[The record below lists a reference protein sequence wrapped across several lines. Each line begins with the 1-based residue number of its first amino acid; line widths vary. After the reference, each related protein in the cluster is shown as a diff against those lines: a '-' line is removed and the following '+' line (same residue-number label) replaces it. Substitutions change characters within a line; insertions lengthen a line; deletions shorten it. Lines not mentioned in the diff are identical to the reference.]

1 MTRPLNG
8 YALVLVSAL
17 LLGTLGVFSKLFY
30 DAGGEPFTLLFLRFA
45 AGGPLLV
52 LIALARRERWPARRG
67 IALGAS
73 LGALQLCVAFALFEG
88 FSRAPVGLVVLVVF
102 CYPLLVAVAAAVLF
116 GEELGSR
123 RVAVLAL
130 GTIGVALTVG
140 VPESASAT
148 GIALGLVAGICVAGL
163 VIGARALT
171 TTGGI
176 APLVLCGLMF
186 TSPLIVL
193 LPVAAASGVDLS
205 LGGEAW
211 LWAAGA
217 VVVSVVIP
225 IALFYTGVQRV
236 GAGAASILGVGEPLA
251 SVLLAYVVLSES
263 LTWIQLLGGLLI
275 VAAVVVLSLRPA
287 RSPSTAVEGDQVATA
302 PDRETLPAS

>member
-8 YALVLVSAL
+8 YAFVLVSAL

-52 LIALARRERWPARRG
+52 LIALARREQWPPRRG

-73 LGALQLCVAFALFEG
+73 LGALQLSAAFALFEG
-88 FSRAPVGLVVLVVF
+88 FSRAPVGLVVLVFF
-102 CYPLLVAVAAAVLF
+102 CYPLIVAVGAAFLF
-116 GEELGSR
+116 GEELGPR
-123 RVAVLAL
+123 RAAVLAL
-130 GTIGVALTVG
+130 GTVGVALTVG
-140 VPESASAT
+140 VPESANAT
-148 GIALGLVAGICVAGL
+148 GITLGLLAGLCVAGL
-163 VIGARALT
+163 VLSARALT

-186 TSPLIVL
+186 TSPLLVL
-193 LPVAAASGVDLS
+193 VPVSAVRGVDLD

-217 VVVSVVIP
+217 VVISVVIP
-225 IALFYTGVQRV
+225 IALFYTGVQLA

-251 SVLLAYVVLSES
+251 GVLLAYIVLAES
-263 LTWIQLLGGLLI
+263 LARLQLLGGLLVI
-275 VAAVVVLSLRPA
+275 AAVVLLSWQATRAP
-287 RSPSTAVEGDQVATA
+287 SPLDDPS
-302 PDRETLPAS
+302 

>member
-8 YALVLVSAL
+8 HALVLVSAL

-52 LIALARRERWPARRG
+52 LLALARCERWPARRG
-67 IALGAS
+67 IVLGAS
-73 LGALQLCVAFALFEG
+73 LGVLQLCVAFALFEG
-88 FSRAPVGLVVLVVF
+88 FSRAPVGLVVLVFF
-102 CYPLLVAVAAAVLF
+102 CYPLIVAVAAALLF
-116 GEELGSR
+116 GEELGPR
-123 RVAVLAL
+123 RVAILAL
-130 GTIGVALTVG
+130 GTVGVALTVG
-140 VPESASAT
+140 VPESANAT
-148 GIALGLVAGICVAGL
+148 GIGLGLLAGICVAGL
-163 VIGARALT
+163 VLGARALT

-193 LPVAAASGVDLS
+193 LPVTALRGIDLD

-251 SVLLAYVVLSES
+251 SVLLAYLVLSES
-263 LTWIQLLGGLLI
+263 LTWLQLLGGLLI
-275 VAAVVVLSLRPA
+275 VAAVVVLSLRPTRA
-287 RSPSTAVEGDQVATA
+287 PPVVGD
-302 PDRETLPAS
+302 SW

>member
-8 YALVLVSAL
+8 YVLVLVSAL

-30 DAGGEPFTLLFLRFA
+30 DAGGQPYTLLVLRFA

-73 LGALQLCVAFALFEG
+73 LGVLQLGVAYVLFEG
-88 FSRAPVGLVVLVVF
+88 FARAPVGLVVLAYF
-102 CYPLLVAVAAAVLF
+102 CYPLIVAIGAALLF
-116 GEELGSR
+116 SEELGPR
-123 RVAVLAL
+123 RAIVLAL
-130 GTIGVALTVG
+130 GMAGVAFTIG

-148 GIALGLVAGICVAGL
+148 GIVLGLIAGVCVAGL
-163 VIGARALT
+163 VLSARALT

-186 TSPLIVL
+186 TSPLVVL
-193 LPVAAASGVDLS
+193 VPVTAVRGIDVD

-217 VVVSVVIP
+217 VVISVVIP
-225 IALFYTGVQRV
+225 IALFYTGVQLA

-251 SVLLAYVVLSES
+251 GILLAYIVLQES
-263 LTWIQLLGGLLI
+263 LTGVQMLGGLLI
-275 VAAVVVLSLRPA
+275 VAAVVMLSLQAA
-287 RSPSTAVEGDQVATA
+287 RAKSPV
-302 PDRETLPAS
+302 

>member
-1 MTRPLNG
+1 MPRPLNG
-8 YALVLVSAL
+8 YVLVLVSAL

-30 DAGGEPFTLLFLRFA
+30 DAGGQPFTLLVLRFA

-73 LGALQLCVAFALFEG
+73 LGALQLGAAYALFEG
-88 FSRAPVGLVVLVVF
+88 FARAPVGLVVLVFF
-102 CYPLLVAVAAAVLF
+102 CYPLIVAIGAALLF
-116 GEELGSR
+116 GEELGPR
-123 RVAVLAL
+123 RAVVLAL
-130 GTIGVALTVG
+130 GTAGVAFTIG
-140 VPESASAT
+140 VPESASAA
-148 GIALGLVAGICVAGL
+148 GIVLGLVAGVCVAGL
-163 VIGARALT
+163 VLSARALT

-186 TSPLIVL
+186 TSPLVVL
-193 LPVAAASGVDLS
+193 VPVTAVRGIDVD

-217 VVVSVVIP
+217 VVISVVIP
-225 IALFYTGVQRV
+225 IALFYTGVQLA

-251 SVLLAYVVLSES
+251 GVLLAFLVLEES
-263 LTWIQLLGGLLI
+263 LTGVQLLGGLLI
-275 VAAVVVLSLRPA
+275 VAAVVMLSLQAARA
-287 RSPSTAVEGDQVATA
+287 RSSADNSPRLSG
-302 PDRETLPAS
+302 

>member
-52 LIALARRERWPARRG
+52 LIALARREQWPPRRG

-73 LGALQLCVAFALFEG
+73 LGVLQLCVAFALFEG
-88 FSRAPVGLVVLVVF
+88 FSRAPVGLVVLVFF
-102 CYPLLVAVAAAVLF
+102 CYPLIVAVAAAFLF
-116 GEELGSR
+116 GEELGPR

-130 GTIGVALTVG
+130 GTAGVALTVG
-140 VPESASAT
+140 VPASANAT
-148 GIALGLVAGICVAGL
+148 GIALGLLAGICVAGL
-163 VIGARALT
+163 VLSARALT
-171 TTGGI
+171 TTGGV

-193 LPVAAASGVDLS
+193 LPVTAARGIDLDI
-205 LGGEAW
+205 GGEAW

-217 VVVSVVIP
+217 VIVSVVIP
-225 IALFYTGVQRV
+225 IALFYTGVQMA

-251 SVLLAYVVLSES
+251 GVLLAYLVLSES
-263 LTWIQLLGGLLI
+263 LTWLQLLGGLLI
-275 VAAVVVLSLRPA
+275 VAAVVVLSLRPTRA
-287 RSPSTAVEGDQVATA
+287 PPVVGDSV
-302 PDRETLPAS
+302 

>member
-8 YALVLVSAL
+8 YVLVLVSAL

-30 DAGGEPFTLLFLRFA
+30 DAGGQPFTLLVLRFA

-52 LIALARRERWPARRG
+52 LVALARRERWPARRG

-73 LGALQLCVAFALFEG
+73 LGVFQLGAAYALFEG
-88 FSRAPVGLVVLVVF
+88 FARAPVGLVVLVFF
-102 CYPLLVAVAAAVLF
+102 CYPLIVAVGAALLF
-116 GEELGSR
+116 GEELGPR
-123 RVAVLAL
+123 RAIVLAL
-130 GTIGVALTVG
+130 GTAGVAFTIG

-148 GIALGLVAGICVAGL
+148 GIVLGLVAGVCVAGTVL
-163 VIGARALT
+163 SARALT

-186 TSPLIVL
+186 TSPLLVL
-193 LPVAAASGVDLS
+193 VPLTAVRGIDVD

-217 VVVSVVIP
+217 VVISVVIP
-225 IALFYTGVQRV
+225 IGLFYTGVQMA

-251 SVLLAYVVLSES
+251 GVLLAYIVLEES
-263 LTWIQLLGGLLI
+263 LTGVQLLGGLLI
-275 VAAVVVLSLRPA
+275 AAAVVMLSLQAARA
-287 RSPSTAVEGDQVATA
+287 RSPV
-302 PDRETLPAS
+302 

>member
-8 YALVLVSAL
+8 YVLVLVSAL

-30 DAGGEPFTLLFLRFA
+30 DAGGEPFTLLVLRFA

-52 LIALARRERWPARRG
+52 LIALVRREQWPPRRG
-67 IALGAS
+67 IALAAS
-73 LGALQLCVAFALFEG
+73 LGALQIGAAYALFEG
-88 FSRAPVGLVVLVVF
+88 FARAPVGLVVLVFF
-102 CYPLLVAVAAAVLF
+102 CYPLIVAVGAAYLF
-116 GEELGSR
+116 GEELGPR

-130 GTIGVALTVG
+130 GTAGVALTVG
-140 VPESASAT
+140 VPESANAT
-148 GIALGLVAGICVAGL
+148 GIVLGLLAGICVAGL
-163 VIGARALT
+163 VLSARALT

-186 TSPLIVL
+186 TSPLLVL
-193 LPVAAASGVDLS
+193 VPVTAARGIDLD

-225 IALFYTGVQRV
+225 IALFYTGVQLA

-251 SVLLAYVVLSES
+251 GVLLAYVVLAES
-263 LTWIQLLGGLLI
+263 LTGPQLLGGLLI
-275 VAAVVVLSLRPA
+275 VAAVVVLSLQAA
-287 RSPSTAVEGDQVATA
+287 RAPSPVSGS
-302 PDRETLPAS
+302 P

>member
-8 YALVLVSAL
+8 YVLVLSSAL
-17 LLGTLGVFSKLFY
+17 LLGTLGVFSKLFF

-88 FSRAPVGLVVLVVF
+88 FSRAPVGLVVLVFF
-102 CYPLLVAVAAAVLF
+102 CYPLLVAVAAAALF
-116 GEELGSR
+116 GEDLGSR

-130 GTIGVALTVG
+130 GTVGVALTVG
-140 VPESASAT
+140 VPESASGI
-148 GIALGLVAGICVAGL
+148 GIALGLLAGVCVAAL
-163 VIGARALT
+163 VIAARALT

-186 TSPLIVL
+186 TSPLVVL
-193 LPVAAASGVDLS
+193 LPVTVVRGIDLDLS
-205 LGGEAW
+205 AEAW

-225 IALFYTGVQRV
+225 IALFYTGVQRA

-251 SVLLAYVVLSES
+251 SVVLAYVVLSES
-263 LTWIQLLGGLLI
+263 LTWFQLLGGLLI
-275 VAAVVVLSLRPA
+275 VASVVVLSLRATLLPRVSGDPA
-287 RSPSTAVEGDQVATA
+287 
-302 PDRETLPAS
+302 

>member
-52 LIALARRERWPARRG
+52 LIALARREQWPPRRG
-67 IALGAS
+67 ITLGAS
-73 LGALQLCVAFALFEG
+73 LGVLQLCVAFALFEG
-88 FSRAPVGLVVLVVF
+88 FSRAPVGLVVLVFF
-102 CYPLLVAVAAAVLF
+102 CYPLIVAVAAAFLF
-116 GEELGSR
+116 GEELGPR

-130 GTIGVALTVG
+130 GTAGVALTVG
-140 VPESASAT
+140 VPASANAT
-148 GIALGLVAGICVAGL
+148 GVALGLLAGICVAGL
-163 VIGARALT
+163 VLSARALT
-171 TTGGI
+171 TTGGV

-186 TSPLIVL
+186 TSPLIFL
-193 LPVAAASGVDLS
+193 LPVTAARGIDLD
-205 LGGEAW
+205 LGGKAW

-225 IALFYTGVQRV
+225 IALFYTGVQMA

-251 SVLLAYVVLSES
+251 GVLLAYLVLSES
-263 LTWIQLLGGLLI
+263 LTWLQLLGGLLI
-275 VAAVVVLSLRPA
+275 VAAVVVLSLRPT
-287 RSPSTAVEGDQVATA
+287 RA
-302 PDRETLPAS
+302 PPVVGNSV

>member
-1 MTRPLNG
+1 MTRPLKG
-8 YALVLVSAL
+8 YALVLGSAL

-52 LIALARRERWPARRG
+52 LIALARREQWPPLRG
-67 IALGAS
+67 ISLGAS
-73 LGALQLCVAFALFEG
+73 LGVLQLLVAFALFEG
-88 FSRAPVGLVVLVVF
+88 FARAPVGLVVLVFF
-102 CYPLLVAVAAAVLF
+102 CYPLIVAVAAAFLF
-116 GEELGSR
+116 GEELGPR
-123 RVAVLAL
+123 RVRVLAL
-130 GTIGVALTVG
+130 GTAGVALTVG
-140 VPESASAT
+140 LPDSANTT
-148 GIALGLVAGICVAGL
+148 GIALGLLAGICVAGL
-163 VIGARALT
+163 VVSARALT

-186 TSPLIVL
+186 TSPLVVL
-193 LPVAAASGVDLS
+193 VPISAARGVELD

-225 IALFYTGVQRV
+225 IALFYTGVQLA

-251 SVLLAYVVLSES
+251 GVLLAYLVLSES
-263 LTWIQLLGGLLI
+263 LTWLQLLGGLLI
-275 VAAVVVLSLRPA
+275 VAAVVVLSWQATRPA
-287 RSPSTAVEGDQVATA
+287 AVGNEA
-302 PDRETLPAS
+302 

>member
-1 MTRPLNG
+1 MTRLLNG
-8 YALVLVSAL
+8 YAIVLASAL
-17 LLGTLGVFSKLFY
+17 LLGTLGMFSKLFY
-30 DAGGEPFTLLFLRFA
+30 EAGGEPFTLLVLRFA

-52 LIALARRERWPARRG
+52 LIAVARRTRWPSRRG

-73 LGALQLCVAFALFEG
+73 LGALQLGGAYALFEG
-88 FSRAPVGLVVLVVF
+88 FAQAPIGLVVLVFF
-102 CYPLLVAVAAAVLF
+102 CYPLIVAVGAALLF

-130 GTIGVALTVG
+130 GTAGVALTVG
-140 VPESASAT
+140 VPESAST
-148 GIALGLVAGICVAGL
+148 GGIVFGLAAGLCVAGL
-163 VIGARALT
+163 VLSARALT

-176 APLVLCGLMF
+176 SPLVLCGLMF

-193 LPVAAASGVDLS
+193 LPVTAARGVELD

-251 SVLLAYVVLSES
+251 GVLLAYAVLNES
-263 LTWIQLLGGLLI
+263 LAGLQILGGLLI
-275 VAAVVVLSLRPA
+275 VAAVVLLSLQAARTPA
-287 RSPSTAVEGDQVATA
+287 RAGSS
-302 PDRETLPAS
+302 